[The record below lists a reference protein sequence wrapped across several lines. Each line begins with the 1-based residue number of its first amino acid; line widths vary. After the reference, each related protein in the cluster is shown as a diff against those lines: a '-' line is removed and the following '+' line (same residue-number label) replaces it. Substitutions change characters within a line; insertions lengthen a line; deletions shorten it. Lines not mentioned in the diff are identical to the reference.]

1 MFTRDYDLDHCLLVL
16 TIDIYPQEISQ
27 GWPGMARDFRY
38 MTYRGILNRVYG
50 IWKPKLGLSLGV
62 EYVLSVFANFGISHE
77 FEGKFWV

>member
-1 MFTRDYDLDHCLLVL
+1 L
-16 TIDIYPQEISQ
+16 
-27 GWPGMARDFRY
+27 ARDFRY
-38 MTYRGILNRVYG
+38 MTYRGILNRVLG